1 MRWVRTWLPLAII
14 VAGVASIVAT
24 GGAQWGF
31 EGGMLIISAGLS
43 VWLLNFFFR
52 VGVKGDLERDREDRA
67 RDFFDEHGYWP
78 DEAPPAPAEPTEPGG
93 SVPPT
98 PHAGPLDRHSE
109 RPRAH
114 PERPL
119 RRPHRRG
126 P

>member
-1 MRWVRTWLPLAII
+1 MRWVRTWLPVAII
-14 VAGVASIVAT
+14 VSGLAVIAAT
-24 GGAQWGF
+24 GGSEHGV
-31 EGGMLIISAGLS
+31 EGGLLLVSAGLS

-67 RDFFDEHGYWP
+67 REFYDAHGYWP
-78 DEAPPAPAEPTEPGG
+78 DEAPAEPRDPPGR
-93 SVPPT
+93 T
-98 PHAGPLDRHSE
+98 PRPDPHRE

>member
-14 VAGVASIVAT
+14 VAGVASIIAT

-31 EGGMLIISAGLS
+31 EGGMLLVSAGLS

-67 RDFFDEHGYWP
+67 RDFYDEHGHWP
-78 DEAPPAPAEPTEPGG
+78 DEAPPARTEHTEPDTPRGAHPG
-93 SVPPT
+93 SS
-98 PHAGPLDRHSE
+98 DRHRE

>member
-1 MRWVRTWLPLAII
+1 MRWVRTWLPLGII

-67 RDFFDEHGYWP
+67 RAFYDEHGRWP
-78 DEAPPAPAEPTEPGG
+78 DEAPPAPAEPTEPRAPG
-93 SVPPT
+93 PPEG
-98 PHAGPLDRHSE
+98 HRE

-114 PERPL
+114 TERPV

>member
-1 MRWVRTWLPLAII
+1 MRWVRTWLPLGII
-14 VAGVASIVAT
+14 AAGVASIVAT
-24 GGAQWGF
+24 GGAAWGF

-52 VGVKGDLERDREDRA
+52 VGVKGDLERDLEEEARA
-67 RDFFDEHGYWP
+67 FYGEHGYWP
-78 DEAPPAPAEPTEPGG
+78 DEAPPAATEPREPG
-93 SVPPT
+93 PPS
-98 PHAGPLDRHSE
+98 PHPAPPERHRE

>member
-1 MRWVRTWLPLAII
+1 MRWVRTWLPLSII

-24 GGAQWGF
+24 GGTEWGF

-52 VGVKGDLERDREDRA
+52 VGVKGDLERDREDEARA
-67 RDFFDEHGYWP
+67 FYGEHGHWP
-78 DEAPPAPAEPTEPGG
+78 DEPPPAAAEPPEPGPP
-93 SVPPT
+93 STHPVPPD
-98 PHAGPLDRHSE
+98 HHRE

-114 PERPL
+114 PERPV
-119 RRPHRRG
+119 RRPPRRG